1 MIKIGQI
8 VKNLIPAE
16 AVTINHIQ
24 MLGSMVSVKYTGVN
38 SNRVNTKML
47 STNTFEQLEVLT
59 AEGSFNFSGDPVRF
73 ALFAEAERINSAYQF
88 DPLFAVNCS
97 IIDPLPHQ
105 VEAVYKFLLPQP
117 KIRFLLADDTGAGK
131 TIMAGLLIKELMM
144 RGLAERI
151 LIVTPGGLTKQ
162 WQEDE
167 LGIKFNIPFKLV
179 NRSLFSSDPNVFH
192 TSPLIVTSIDF
203 ISREDILNVAS
214 NSNWDLIVFDECHKL
229 SAYDYGEKQY
239 LSQRYKAAQT
249 LSQQCEHILLLTATP
264 HRGRSDT
271 FKKLLQILDE
281 DIFATN
287 EIASTRVKELGQ
299 NGINKFFIRRL
310 KEDMKDWKGNPLFK
324 QRFTKTIAYELTP
337 EEKELYDSVT
347 RYLTKKKE
355 EASETKN
362 IHVSL
367 ALTVMQRR
375 LVSSIA
381 AIKNTLCRRW
391 QSLQGIVDEVHK
403 NPNIWNQRYKIEAAF
418 NQVQDIDDFDELED
432 TERDALENIMS
443 DPKKF
448 RLFTTAK
455 SLQELQQEA
464 TEVKRLYEMA
474 QSLYN
479 RNQAEKK
486 FIQLQELLRSQDVID
501 NEKLVIFTEH
511 KDTLLYLEERLRNDG
526 LTVATIHGG
535 KLVDERREAQWAFA
549 KPETQILIATD
560 AAGEGIN
567 LQFCRLLINWDIP
580 WNPNRLEQRMGRI
593 HRYGQKQDVLVFNM
607 VASNTKEG
615 KVLERLLTKLDII
628 REGIGDDRVY
638 DVIQDVLENIS
649 LEAIIN
655 SVFNGNETALDE
667 FLAQDNETLTLRFT
681 QKIKEQKENL
691 AHSSVDYKD
700 ARILKENSDE
710 KRLQPIYIRLFFE
723 KAFKQLGGEYTEL
736 RDSIYRIDKL
746 PEPMVQ
752 TLRNDYNI
760 FADAIRQIQFC
771 FDKQIFLDYQ
781 TVSDLGIVHYINP
794 GNPVFDS
801 LIKVVRNQ
809 FKEDM
814 LMGTVLIS
822 PDDTEE
828 YLAFFV
834 KSQIVDN
841 RPSKTEDSITDE
853 RLLMVCQNKNGDFN
867 STSPAKFIDLHA
879 PAVFTKPIVPPEIVS
894 QDDVVQW
901 SFENM
906 TIKQFEETQI
916 HVINDTQARAN
927 YLESAFTQVILD
939 LSVSISELQ
948 AKVLLG
954 DSKVQE
960 KINKMQARIS
970 ELILKKQARLQNM
983 ELMSQLSPKA
993 PEVLGC
999 AYVIPLTKVEYLGHY
1014 GMSRDDEVEAVA
1026 MIVAID
1032 HEKSVG
1038 WTPLDVSANN
1048 EGYDIRSISPE
1059 ELKRYIEVKGRSGA
1073 DGSVMLSENEMNR
1086 LAQLGDSAWL
1096 YIVTNCKTIPELF
1109 RIQNPAKALSFEK
1122 ILKGVQYFLPMN
1134 EWKTKL
1140 GK

>member
-1 MIKIGQI
+1 
-8 VKNLIPAE
+8 
-16 AVTINHIQ
+16 
-24 MLGSMVSVKYTGVN
+24 
-38 SNRVNTKML
+38 
-47 STNTFEQLEVLT
+47 
-59 AEGSFNFSGDPVRF
+59 
-73 ALFAEAERINSAYQF
+73 
-88 DPLFAVNCS
+88 
-97 IIDPLPHQ
+97 
-105 VEAVYKFLLPQP
+105 
-117 KIRFLLADDTGAGK
+117 
-131 TIMAGLLIKELMM
+131 
-144 RGLAERI
+144 
-151 LIVTPGGLTKQ
+151 
-162 WQEDE
+162 
-167 LGIKFNIPFKLV
+167 
-179 NRSLFSSDPNVFH
+179 
-192 TSPLIVTSIDF
+192 
-203 ISREDILNVAS
+203 
-214 NSNWDLIVFDECHKL
+214 
-229 SAYDYGEKQY
+229 
-239 LSQRYKAAQT
+239 
-249 LSQQCEHILLLTATP
+249 
-264 HRGRSDT
+264 
-271 FKKLLQILDE
+271 
-281 DIFATN
+281 
-287 EIASTRVKELGQ
+287 
-299 NGINKFFIRRL
+299 
-310 KEDMKDWKGNPLFK
+310 
-324 QRFTKTIAYELTP
+324 
-337 EEKELYDSVT
+337 
-347 RYLTKKKE
+347 
-355 EASETKN
+355 
-362 IHVSL
+362 
-367 ALTVMQRR
+367 
-375 LVSSIA
+375 
-381 AIKNTLCRRW
+381 
-391 QSLQGIVDEVHK
+391 
-403 NPNIWNQRYKIEAAF
+403 
-418 NQVQDIDDFDELED
+418 
-432 TERDALENIMS
+432 
-443 DPKKF
+443 
-448 RLFTTAK
+448 
-455 SLQELQQEA
+455 
-464 TEVKRLYEMA
+464 
-474 QSLYN
+474 
-479 RNQAEKK
+479 
-486 FIQLQELLRSQDVID
+486 
-501 NEKLVIFTEH
+501 
-511 KDTLLYLEERLRNDG
+511 
-526 LTVATIHGG
+526 
-535 KLVDERREAQWAFA
+535 
-549 KPETQILIATD
+549 
-560 AAGEGIN
+560 
-567 LQFCRLLINWDIP
+567 
-580 WNPNRLEQRMGRI
+580 
-593 HRYGQKQDVLVFNM
+593 
-607 VASNTKEG
+607 
-615 KVLERLLTKLDII
+615 
-628 REGIGDDRVY
+628 
-638 DVIQDVLENIS
+638 
-649 LEAIIN
+649 
-655 SVFNGNETALDE
+655 
-667 FLAQDNETLTLRFT
+667 
-681 QKIKEQKENL
+681 
-691 AHSSVDYKD
+691 
-700 ARILKENSDE
+700 
-710 KRLQPIYIRLFFE
+710 
-723 KAFKQLGGEYTEL
+723 
-736 RDSIYRIDKL
+736 
-746 PEPMVQ
+746 MVQ